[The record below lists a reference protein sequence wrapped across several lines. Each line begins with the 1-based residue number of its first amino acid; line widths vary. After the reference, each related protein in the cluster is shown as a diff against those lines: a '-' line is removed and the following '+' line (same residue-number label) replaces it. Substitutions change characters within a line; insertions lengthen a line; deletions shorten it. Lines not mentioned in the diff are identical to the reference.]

1 MSVRIVIVDDH
12 QIVRDGLRSVMEK
25 EGDLHVV
32 AEADNGRDGVRVCR
46 ELGPDVVIMDITM
59 PDLNGIEAARKIGA
73 DCPDTRVIALSMHS
87 DKRYVTRMLEAG
99 AAGYLLKESAIDEV
113 VRAVRAVAAGQS
125 YLSPPVADIVIA
137 DFRVKPRRRGEA
149 EGSVLTDRE
158 REVLQLLAE
167 GRTSKEIAGAL
178 DVSPKTVEAHRRQI
192 MDKLDI
198 HSVAGLTKYAIRDGL
213 TSVDD

>member
-25 EGDLHVV
+25 EEDFQVV
-32 AEADNGRDGVRVCR
+32 AEADNGRDGVRACR
-46 ELGPDVVIMDITM
+46 DLGPDVVIMDITM

-73 DCPDTRVIALSMHS
+73 ECPDTRVIALSMHS

-137 DFRVKPRRRGEA
+137 DFRVKPGRETA
-149 EGSVLTDRE
+149 ADGSVLTDRE

-192 MDKLDI
+192 MDKLGI
-198 HSVAGLTKYAIRDGL
+198 HNVAGLTKYAIREGL